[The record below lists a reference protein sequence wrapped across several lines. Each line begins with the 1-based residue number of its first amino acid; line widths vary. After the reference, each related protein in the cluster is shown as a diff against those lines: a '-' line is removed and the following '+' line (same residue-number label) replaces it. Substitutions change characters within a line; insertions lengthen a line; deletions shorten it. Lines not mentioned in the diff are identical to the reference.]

1 MKYIK
6 KAIVNY
12 QKGYFVTLRRGKYC
26 VVMSKNWLQVEGEPT
41 QYELNKDKVLGRFDT
56 EDEAVEFMAAQ
67 IEKYIEE
74 IREQ

>member
-26 VVMSKNWLQVEGEPT
+26 VVMSKNWLQVEHGPE
-41 QYELNKDKVLGRFDT
+41 QELNKNKVLGRFDT
-56 EDEAVEFMAAQ
+56 EDEAVEFMFAQ
-67 IEKYIEE
+67 IEKYIKE